1 MKSVLKSASAKK
13 KSANSKAR
21 PQAPSNPPNPTQA
34 RPSGQAE
41 NSGSSVAINSSLT
54 SDVDEDLAA
63 AVAASMSEITSA
75 PSFSDED
82 ALINGDMDAAIAAS
96 LEQEEKDRNRNK
108 AYSEQA
114 SYFIIEQAQEEMAK
128 RASLKSHEVD
138 SDRWET
144 VTTTRS
150 RRSRTEKEGEFRSAG
165 HGQLVGRSL
174 SDLPV
179 LQPHLHLPPL
189 EKELCRHIFIDN
201 SNVFYGLMAR
211 NKGDKRI
218 RLSVPNFSRLL
229 ELGPIRTKM
238 EEEGEEIQECK
249 IGKRVV
255 IGSSGPNQLWDQYA
269 HAGYTC
275 NKVPHGK
282 EVTADSLL
290 QVAALNLILA
300 ISDDPEQY
308 GRHTIVIA
316 SGDGNTENVDAS
328 FVDVAERAAM
338 KGCRVEVWS
347 WQGCLS
353 NQFKRT
359 AARFQDSRIS
369 THFLDDY
376 EDSITYFA
384 KALGG
389 DEGGGGGGG
398 GVINGGK
405 GGGGHFYSGSGGSGS
420 GSGGGGGVLGGGGG
434 GSGRGGGGGGGGVG
448 GGGGGGGVLGVTN
461 GGGGATS
468 LFPGISNGSG
478 EFVDPFYPETTGV
491 RTALISP
498 TLSPSPFLGGI
509 RDTLPSSFAQSSLTN
524 NDLFFAPPQN
534 AIRVSEPYSYAGV
547 TASISNF
554 GAVKGKREPVI
565 ERID

>member
-1 MKSVLKSASAKK
+1 MKSVLKSATVKR
-13 KSANSKAR
+13 KAGQQGSGGQSSR
-21 PQAPSNPPNPTQA
+21 PQAIPSQSSPQ
-34 RPSGQAE
+34 SK
-41 NSGSSVAINSSLT
+41 NSGSAAATSSAT
-54 SDVDEDLAA
+54 GSNAAAAAAAGSYADGDLAA
-63 AVAASMSEITSA
+63 AMAASMSESSV
-75 PSFSDED
+75 PLFSDEE

-108 AYSEQA
+108 AYTEQA
-114 SYFIIEQAQEEMAK
+114 SYFMIEEAQEEMAK
-128 RASLKSHEVD
+128 RASIKSHEYD

-150 RRSRTEKEGEFRSAG
+150 RRSRSDKEGEFRSLG

-174 SDLPV
+174 SDLPT

-189 EKELCRHIFIDN
+189 EKEICRHIFIDN
-201 SNVFYGLMAR
+201 SNIFYGLMSR

-218 RLSVPNFSRLL
+218 RLSVPIFSRLL
-229 ELGPIRTKM
+229 ELGPERTRL
-238 EEEGEEIQECK
+238 EDEGKEIHECK

-275 NKVPHGK
+275 NKVPPGK

-338 KGCRVEVWS
+338 KGCRVVVWS

-353 NQFKRT
+353 NQFRRK
-359 AARFQDSRIS
+359 AARFPDERIS
-369 THFLDDY
+369 MHFLDDY
-376 EDSITYFA
+376 EESITYFA
-384 KALGG
+384 KALGAE
-389 DEGGGGGGG
+389 EGGGGGAKGG
-398 GVINGGK
+398 
-405 GGGGHFYSGSGGSGS
+405 GGGGHFYSGSGS
-420 GSGGGGGVLGGGGG
+420 GGGGG
-434 GSGRGGGGGGGGVG
+434 GSGGGEYD
-448 GGGGGGGVLGVTN
+448 
-461 GGGGATS
+461 A
-468 LFPGISNGSG
+468 
-478 EFVDPFYPETTGV
+478 FYPDTTGV

-498 TLSPSPFLGGI
+498 TLSPLPFLGVRDSTIFPTHLINPHAHSSNQAAAPI
-509 RDTLPSSFAQSSLTN
+509 RS
-524 NDLFFAPPQN
+524 
-534 AIRVSEPYSYAGV
+534 SEPFSYAGV
-547 TASISNF
+547 TASAAIS
-554 GAVKGKREPVI
+554 GGVRGGKRETYI

>member
-1 MKSVLKSASAKK
+1 
-13 KSANSKAR
+13 
-21 PQAPSNPPNPTQA
+21 
-34 RPSGQAE
+34 
-41 NSGSSVAINSSLT
+41 
-54 SDVDEDLAA
+54 
-63 AVAASMSEITSA
+63 MSESSA
-75 PSFSDED
+75 PLFSDEE

-108 AYSEQA
+108 AYTEQA
-114 SYFIIEQAQEEMAK
+114 SYFMIEEAQEEMAK
-128 RASLKSHEVD
+128 RASIKSHEYD

-150 RRSRTEKEGEFRSAG
+150 RRSRSDKEGEFRTLG

-174 SDLPV
+174 SDLPM
-179 LQPHLHLPPL
+179 LQPHLSLPPL
-189 EKELCRHIFIDN
+189 EKEICRHIFIDN
-201 SNVFYGLMAR
+201 SNIFYGLMSR

-218 RLSVPNFSRLL
+218 RLSVPIFSRLL
-229 ELGPIRTKM
+229 ELGPERTRL
-238 EEEGEEIQECK
+238 EDEGKEVHECK

-275 NKVPHGK
+275 NKVPPGK

-353 NQFKRT
+353 NQFRRK
-359 AARFQDSRIS
+359 AARFPDERIS
-369 THFLDDY
+369 MHFLDDY
-376 EDSITYFA
+376 EESITYFA
-384 KALGG
+384 KALGAE
-389 DEGGGGGGG
+389 EGGGGGG
-398 GVINGGK
+398 K
-405 GGGGHFYSGSGGSGS
+405 GSGGHFYSGSGGGGGNGGN
-420 GSGGGGGVLGGGGG
+420 GSGGGGG
-434 GSGRGGGGGGGGVG
+434 
-448 GGGGGGGVLGVTN
+448 
-461 GGGGATS
+461 
-468 LFPGISNGSG
+468 G
-478 EFVDPFYPETTGV
+478 EYDAFYPDTAGV

-498 TLSPSPFLGGI
+498 TLSPSPYLGVRDSTIFPPHVNPLAHGSNHSAPI
-509 RDTLPSSFAQSSLTN
+509 RS
-524 NDLFFAPPQN
+524 
-534 AIRVSEPYSYAGV
+534 SEPFSYAGV
-547 TASISNF
+547 TASAAISA
-554 GAVKGKREPVI
+554 GVRGGGGGKRETYI